1 MANVLHTHIQASML
15 VYSLLLEILEARKH
29 EGAFYGIKMKNV
41 ITQKCH
47 CTMGYNIHIPKEV
60 QQLFPP
66 SKIYVITG
74 TLALFHWP

>member
-1 MANVLHTHIQASML
+1 
-15 VYSLLLEILEARKH
+15 
-29 EGAFYGIKMKNV
+29 
-41 ITQKCH
+41 
-47 CTMGYNIHIPKEV
+47 MGYNIHIPKEV

>member
-1 MANVLHTHIQASML
+1 MVQ
-15 VYSLLLEILEARKH
+15 RR
-29 EGAFYGIKMKNV
+29 KNV
-41 ITQKCH
+41 ITQEGH

-66 SKIYVITG
+66 SKINVITE